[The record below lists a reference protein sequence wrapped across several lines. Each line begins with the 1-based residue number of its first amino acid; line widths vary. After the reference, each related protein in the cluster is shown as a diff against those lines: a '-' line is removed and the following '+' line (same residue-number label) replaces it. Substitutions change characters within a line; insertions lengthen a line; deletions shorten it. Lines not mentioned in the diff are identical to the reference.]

1 MSTLV
6 KRSIVQIDEDKCDG
20 CGLCV
25 PSCAEGAI
33 QIIDGKAR
41 LVDDKFC
48 DGLGACLGECP
59 QDAIKI
65 IDREAEIFD
74 EEAAEEHIR
83 TLDKSDEKPLLQ
95 HHDHKDSHF
104 EGCPSARVISYDDES
119 TFNETEA
126 RELTSTL
133 RQWPIQIKLV
143 PPHAPFLQN
152 SDLLVAADCVPFAD
166 ANFHNNLLKGKS
178 VLIGC
183 PKLDDAEFYIEK
195 FTDIFN
201 AANIKSVTIAI
212 MEVPCC
218 SGLSYIIKQAL
229 TKSGKD
235 IPLEEV
241 VIGLKGD
248 KIS

>member
-6 KRSIVQIDEDKCDG
+6 KRSIVQIDEEKCDG

-59 QDAIKI
+59 LDAIKI
-65 IDREAEIFD
+65 IDREAPEFD
-74 EEAAEEHIR
+74 EEAVEDHLKEVA
-83 TLDKSDEKPLLQ
+83 S
-95 HHDHKDSHF
+95 HKDSHF
-104 EGCPSARVISYDDES
+104 EGCPSARVISYDDENTS
-119 TFNETEA
+119 NEAEV

-152 SDLLVAADCVPFAD
+152 SDLLIAADCVPFAY

-201 AANIKSVTIAI
+201 AANIKSVTVAI

-218 SGLSYIIKQAL
+218 NGLSYIIKQAL

>member
-6 KRSIVQIDEDKCDG
+6 KRSIVQIDEEKCDG

-41 LVDDKFC
+41 LIDDKFC

-65 IDREAEIFD
+65 IDRKAENFD
-74 EEAAEEHIR
+74 EGAVENHLRNIN
-83 TLDKSDEKPLLQ
+83 S
-95 HHDHKDSHF
+95 HHNDNHF
-104 EGCPSARVISYDDES
+104 EGCPSARVISYDDEIALDK
-119 TFNETEA
+119 TET
-126 RELTSTL
+126 RELPSML

-152 SDLLVAADCVPFAD
+152 SDLLIAADCVPFAD

-183 PKLDDAEFYIEK
+183 PKLDDAEYYIEK
-195 FTDIFN
+195 FTDIFS

-218 SGLSYIIKQAL
+218 GGLSYIIKQAL

-248 KIS
+248 KVS